1 MLPLFAAVSLTAQVS
16 VNATFKSRSLPTHA
30 APTVRLKSHL
40 QKHLEALRRIDRMR
54 HIGGHDN

>member
-1 MLPLFAAVSLTAQVS
+1 MLPLFDCGVLGSQASAD
-16 VNATFKSRSLPTHA
+16 ATFKPRSLPTHA
-30 APTVRLKSHL
+30 ALAVRLKSHL